1 MAVKCFTKEWQLDID
16 CEWLRPEEEM
26 AALEDL
32 SAALAQAWSRYPG
45 GSLEEEDR
53 NFMECCKKNNTSYG
67 HFVMLHYVGHF
78 GLKCSHVQDF
88 LSA

>member
-1 MAVKCFTKEWQLDID
+1 MDVKEWHLDIE
-16 CEWLRPEEEM
+16 CEWLLPEEEL

-53 NFMECCKKNNTSYG
+53 SCTAQGKLWTYG
-67 HFVMLHYVGHF
+67 F
-78 GLKCSHVQDF
+78 
-88 LSA
+88 